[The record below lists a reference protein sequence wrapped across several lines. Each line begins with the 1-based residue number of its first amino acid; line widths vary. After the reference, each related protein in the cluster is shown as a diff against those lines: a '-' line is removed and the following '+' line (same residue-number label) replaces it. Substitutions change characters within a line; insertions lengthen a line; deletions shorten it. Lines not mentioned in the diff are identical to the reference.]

1 MNRECKNCKH
11 ARLLSLELLMK
22 AVDHKKPNIICRK
35 LEENPMVKDI
45 DAEHSGFCVCNEW
58 EAYK

>member
-1 MNRECKNCKH
+1 
-11 ARLLSLELLMK
+11 MK